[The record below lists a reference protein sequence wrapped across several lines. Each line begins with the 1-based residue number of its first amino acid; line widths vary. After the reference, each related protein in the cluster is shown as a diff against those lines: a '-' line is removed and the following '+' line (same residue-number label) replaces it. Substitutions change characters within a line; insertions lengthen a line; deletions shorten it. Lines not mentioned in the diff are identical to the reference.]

1 MKRSIHNR
9 TRIGLVCMVVMFAI
23 SLQCT
28 VLSSFLSALHEVE
41 HAGELFDA
49 HSFAHDHHH
58 GGEDGHHHPG
68 IHHPDSDAS
77 SGSRLTLDGHSH
89 GADPNHV
96 SGEHGF
102 FHFSGAPVLFD
113 QDEDPFPPWRAPSR
127 GDAVGLLSFGPAL
140 CTSGRAPQTA
150 HRLSS
155 RQGRIRSSADTGFSP
170 GGADGHWLIQT
181 RATSAAGSALAH
193 QAMPFGLTESV
204 PRALDFGEG
213 MAPARG
219 LIAAA

>member
-1 MKRSIHNR
+1 
-9 TRIGLVCMVVMFAI
+9 MVVMFAI

-113 QDEDPFPPWRAPSR
+113 QDEDPFRLGEPLPAATPLAFCPSGLPCVRPGAPHRPP
-127 GDAVGLLSFGPAL
+127 
-140 CTSGRAPQTA
+140 
-150 HRLSS
+150 
-155 RQGRIRSSADTGFSP
+155 
-170 GGADGHWLIQT
+170 
-181 RATSAAGSALAH
+181 
-193 QAMPFGLTESV
+193 
-204 PRALDFGEG
+204 
-213 MAPARG
+213 
-219 LIAAA
+219 IA